1 MVIKTSVYGLGNK
14 KLILKLFKDGAEYG
28 ILCVQTDRLGN
39 TESSFKIS
47 DITPN
52 KRFASEIFTR
62 IVKYKAFSCS
72 ICEIIEDMLC

>member
-1 MVIKTSVYGLGNK
+1 MIIRTSVYRLGKK
-14 KLILKLFKDGAEYG
+14 KLILRLFKNGAEYG

-39 TESSFKIS
+39 TESSFKVS
-47 DITPN
+47 DITPS

>member
-1 MVIKTSVYGLGNK
+1 MIIRTSVYRLGKK
-14 KLILKLFKDGAEYG
+14 KLILSLFKNGAEYG
-28 ILCVQTDRLGN
+28 ILCVQTDHLGN
-39 TESSFKIS
+39 TESAFKVS
-47 DITPN
+47 DITSS

>member
-1 MVIKTSVYGLGNK
+1 MIIRTSVYRLGKK
-14 KLILKLFKDGAEYG
+14 KLILRLFKNGPEYG
-28 ILCVQTDRLGN
+28 ILCVQTGHLGN
-39 TESSFKIS
+39 TESSFKVS
-47 DITPN
+47 DITPS